1 MGKHGLW
8 KPKVGTEVIARASRA
23 TLAGAELD
31 SGVLKA
37 ALTFGFTDG
46 SSWQFEIPK
55 VYRRTA
61 EHVVRTLGGKVD

>member
-1 MGKHGLW
+1 M
-8 KPKVGTEVIARASRA
+8 
-23 TLAGAELD
+23 
-31 SGVLKA
+31 LKA